1 VGDDLSPVLRCSTAQ
16 RFCGIALMRQP
27 RAGYRPLDARKKGS
41 SLSAVFEAFL
51 TLYGLFVFVVE
62 LSRQLGLQL
71 GFIGEALTMGQPAL
85 YAVILIWHRCD
96 CLALCVST
104 ARPLKI

>member
-1 VGDDLSPVLRCSTAQ
+1 VQ

-41 SLSAVFEAFL
+41 NLSAVFEAFL
-51 TLYGLFVFVVE
+51 TPYGLFVFVVE

-71 GFIGEALTMGQPAL
+71 G
-85 YAVILIWHRCD
+85 
-96 CLALCVST
+96 LAKRLQWAARSLCSDPDLASV
-104 ARPLKI
+104 